1 MYADPAGAL
10 EDETGLIVGE
20 FEVVAYT
27 FFPADTSAAMLEAR
41 RNGNKAAS
49 DELQERR
56 DEKQREIDEKRE
68 PAIGLCCGQ

>member
-10 EDETGLIVGE
+10 EDETGLIIGE

-49 DELQERR
+49 DELQER
-56 DEKQREIDEKRE
+56 
-68 PAIGLCCGQ
+68 